1 MQATEEQLAYIN
13 NPNDESTKLMACA
26 GSGKTYSV
34 THRMVTLAKRHH
46 KRHIY
51 MCTFSRA
58 AAEDARAKM
67 RREYP
72 KSGMIQQI
80 STIHSLAGKVLS
92 KRVACDMGKGNQ
104 TRSLSLAIIHFR
116 RFLQEWDPE
125 ESRKDLGPL
134 EHLTDLFVDEAQ
146 DLDPYQFECI
156 KLLNQR
162 FGVRVHLI
170 GDPNQCIYQFRQSS
184 SSFFLTFNAKEFY
197 LTRNFRSTP
206 ELVHYTNHLVIHPF
220 EKPSMAVRDS
230 LEKGDKVCLRHL
242 TKKGLEAYLLDLL
255 TIDGVDYSDYAILFP
270 SKKSSGLYGIGASDI
285 FDFLSLK
292 DIPVKRYYSLS
303 STDSQVSRKVQ
314 DDKYVS
320 FHTYHSSKGLEYR
333 HVLVVDCHHEL
344 MNRTPTEGQY
354 EEQRYLTYVALTRAK
369 DRLDVIVHKHDM
381 KPGIFKALVDIP
393 KEHYEN
399 PDNIKMVAKN
409 FKMDNTVEPK
419 CTISQILEHL
429 PQDRLERFAGL
440 LQYEVLLETPIG
452 VHVNYKLED
461 YHNFRGILVEE
472 YIKHIYGLMSDPE
485 GFKSPWLDKQLV
497 ALNTNKVSAT
507 MYKDMVDAQQSCG
520 TWEALRALKGRTDIA
535 KSTRK
540 GMTLLERNIGKLS
553 GELTDT
559 ILLYHDDTRTAL
571 FDRYIK
577 EDVDNAMDVLKTATI
592 DTPCLKELGYLII
605 YYLLEI
611 EFGHLGEYKSI
622 TSMVVDQFIN
632 DEDLVE
638 DLHEFVRSH
647 LLEHSP
653 KFSLKVKE
661 PLSTINGLTDMVL
674 DGTVCE
680 FKCTTERYTLEHL
693 LQLWFY
699 GLAHQQKTSG
709 DYMLYN
715 LHHGVKYTIRIAP
728 SDPFEVL
735 NVLCE
740 IGHLEIMG
748 MHLIYDLETNGL
760 IEPYGNPRFPYPL
773 QICGKEYN
781 TSMVVIPE
789 FLLQLPSN
797 HRYNLG
803 AGAIHKITPEMLEEQ
818 GKSFD
823 DAKSF
828 IKYRLRNCRNLNLFA
843 HNGNRFDHQIIRY
856 YELVDKDSVQAYE
869 DTISAIRHHMAET
882 PTGYSIDKLCRHF
895 KVDIGD
901 VIPDPT
907 KRHTAEAD
915 VDVLLH
921 LMKNCV
927 NIKM

>member
-1 MQATEEQLAYIN
+1 MAYIN
-13 NPNDESTKLMACA
+13 NPNDESTKLLACPGA
-26 GSGKTYSV
+26 GKTFSV

-46 KRHIY
+46 KSNVY

-58 AAEDARAKM
+58 AAEDARTKM

-80 STIHSLAGKVLS
+80 STIHSLAGKILA
-92 KRVACDMGKGNQ
+92 KRVASDIGKGNQ
-104 TRSLSLAIIHFR
+104 TRSLSLAIIHLR
-116 RFLQEWDPE
+116 KFLQEWGPE

-162 FGVRVHLI
+162 FGVRVHLV

-206 ELVHYTNHLVIHPF
+206 ELVHFTNHLVIHPF

-230 LEKGDKVCLRHL
+230 LDTGNKVCLRHF
-242 TKKGLEAYLLDLL
+242 TKWGLKNYLLDLL
-255 TIDGVDYSDYAILFP
+255 TAKTVDYSDYAILFP

-320 FHTYHSSKGLEYR
+320 LHTYHSSKGLEYR
-333 HVLVVDCHHEL
+333 HVIVVDCHHEL
-344 MNRTPTEGQY
+344 MNRVPTEGQY
-354 EEQRYLTYVALTRAK
+354 EDQRYLTYVALTRAK
-369 DRLDVIVHKHDM
+369 DRLDVIVHKNGM
-381 KPGIFKALVDIP
+381 TPGIFRALVDIP
-393 KEHYEN
+393 KEHFEN
-399 PDNIKMVAKN
+399 PDNIKMVTKD
-409 FKMDNTVEPK
+409 FQMDITVEPK

-429 PQDRLERFAGL
+429 PQDRLERFSEL
-440 LQYEVLLETPIG
+440 LHFEVLDETPLG
-452 VHVNYKLED
+452 VHVNYKLEE
-461 YHNFRGILVEE
+461 YHTFRGIIVEE
-472 YIKHIYGLMSDPE
+472 YIKHLYGVMCNPD
-485 GFKSPWLDKQLV
+485 GYKSPWLNKQLI
-497 ALNTNKVSAT
+497 ALNTNKVSAA
-507 MYKDMVDAQQSCG
+507 MYKDMVDAQQNCG
-520 TWEALRALKGRTDIA
+520 TWEALRTLKGRTDIS

-571 FDRYIK
+571 YDKYIK
-577 EDVDNAMDVLKTATI
+577 KDVDHAIDALKTATI
-592 DTPCLKELGYLII
+592 DNPCLKELGYLIV

-622 TSMVVDQFIN
+622 TEQVVDKFIN
-632 DEDLVE
+632 DEELVE
-638 DLHEFVRSH
+638 DLHEFVRTH
-647 LLEHSP
+647 LLGNTPE
-653 KFSLKVKE
+653 FSIKVKE
-661 PLSTINGLTDMVL
+661 PLSSINGLIDMVL
-674 DGTVCE
+674 DDTICE

-709 DYMLYN
+709 VYMLYN
-715 LHHGVKYTIRIAP
+715 FHHGVKYTIKIAP
-728 SDPFEVL
+728 NDPFEVL
-735 NVLCE
+735 NILCD
-740 IGHLEIMG
+740 IGHLQIIG

-760 IEPYGNPRFPYPL
+760 IEQYGYPRYPYPL

-781 TSMVVIPE
+781 TAMVVIPE
-789 FLLQLPSN
+789 FLLQLPIN
-797 HRYNLG
+797 HRYNFDS
-803 AGAIHKITPEMLEEQ
+803 GAIHKITPAMLEEH

-823 DAKSF
+823 DAKSL
-828 IKYRLRNCRNLNLFA
+828 IKYRLRNCRNLNLWA
-843 HNGNRFDHQIIRY
+843 HNNNRFDGPIVRH
-856 YELVDKDSVQAYE
+856 YELIPDEFVHAYE
-869 DTISAIRHHMAET
+869 DTISAIRHHMTEK
-882 PTGYSIDKLCRHF
+882 PDGYSIDKLCRHY
-895 KVDIGD
+895 KVEFSD
-901 VIPDPT
+901 VVSDPT

-915 VDVLLH
+915 IDILIH
-921 LMKNCV
+921 LMKKCV